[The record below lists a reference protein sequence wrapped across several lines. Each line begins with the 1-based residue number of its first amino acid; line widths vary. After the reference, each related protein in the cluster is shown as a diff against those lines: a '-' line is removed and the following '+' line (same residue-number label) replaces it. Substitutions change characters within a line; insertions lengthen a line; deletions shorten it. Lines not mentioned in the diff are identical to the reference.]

1 MQLPL
6 LKLICFVAGSHIIP
20 HLPNFNLIDDVV
32 GYLFLHNIVQL
43 GDILDVRRY
52 REGNDLQIWDQDHDF
67 IPAVLKKQYREAKMR
82 SEAILEWLLTHFE
95 LALVSGESTDMEEG
109 FPDGLK
115 RADRLLIMSRRF
127 FVQQCRALVLG
138 RWEAYLR
145 NVQGM
150 VTNISAL
157 ILRLKLL
164 NTAESRS
171 VKARRIRAFI
181 EEAFKDKKWFN
192 DLWPQ
197 QYGNS
202 TAEWINSWKE
212 NDPRSFAWPPAPQG
226 FSYKMIRI

>member
-115 RADRLLIMSRRF
+115 RADRLLTMSRHF
-127 FVQQCRALVLG
+127 FVQQCRTLVLG